1 MTQPQQ
7 HTVNSQVVVIGAGPA
22 GTAAAIH
29 LGQLGVRDVVLVD
42 RHDFPREKTCGS
54 GVSPKG
60 IDVLKALGVW
70 ENVTPQRP
78 MVKTGLAK
86 LMAQM

>member
-29 LGQLGVRDVVLVD
+29 LLG
-42 RHDFPREKTCGS
+42 E
-54 GVSPKG
+54 
-60 IDVLKALGVW
+60 
-70 ENVTPQRP
+70 RP

-86 LMAQM
+86 LRAQM